1 MTASTIL
8 KGMLAGAG
16 ALAIAG
22 AVLAQV
28 ATGTPSSG
36 TGIGVTPPPSTGA
49 TNDTSRLAT
58 DCDKVAAD
66 MRSNTPPHL
75 AMGCDKST
83 TVGTTRA
90 TTSNTTAMGANGAP
104 ASTAAAPAGNVNTTP
119 SAPNRATKLAKAD
132 RG

>member
-1 MTASTIL
+1 MTASTLL
-8 KGMLAGAG
+8 KATLAGAT

-22 AVLAQV
+22 TVLAQV
-28 ATGTPSSG
+28 ATGTPSAGSG
-36 TGIGVTPPPSTGA
+36 LGVTPPPSTGA

-83 TVGTTRA
+83 KTGATGA
-90 TTSNTTAMGANGAP
+90 TTSSATTMGATGATAAPSTTAAVP
-104 ASTAAAPAGNVNTTP
+104 ATADTTP
-119 SAPNRATKLAKAD
+119 KASTKLAKAD